1 MREFA
6 EGMGTAGGHW
16 WCWSSHIAQD
26 VEEVEETS
34 SHGEDPF
41 TSQMVGL
48 CISSSQIMALGD
60 GEGSCKFEV

>member
-6 EGMGTAGGHW
+6 EGMGTAGRHW

-26 VEEVEETS
+26 VEEVEETG

-41 TSQMVGL
+41 YFTNGL

-60 GEGSCKFEV
+60 GEGGCKVEV

>member
-6 EGMGTAGGHW
+6 EGMGTAGRHW

-26 VEEVEETS
+26 VEEVEETG

-41 TSQMVGL
+41 YFTNGWTLHQFFTDHGL
-48 CISSSQIMALGD
+48 G
-60 GEGSCKFEV
+60 GWEGGCKVEV